1 MYSDRLLIWSVRGL
15 NGRARHDVV
24 ADYVLQERVCLRET
38 KLTVIDD
45 SLIVNI
51 LGSSFAY
58 SYLSAVGI
66 RGILQRWVNWM
77 SNLFS
82 TASTRILLNGTPGGR
97 VSVMPGACARVTHCR
112 RRFLSSQWMSS
123 IPYLNTQI
131 TLGCSLPSSLRL

>member
-66 RGILQRWVNWM
+66 RGILVAWQVV
-77 SNLFS
+77 
-82 TASTRILLNGTPGGR
+82 LLSRGKTLHDNFRT
-97 VSVMPGACARVTHCR
+97 VQLSAR
-112 RRFLSSQWMSS
+112 
-123 IPYLNTQI
+123 
-131 TLGCSLPSSLRL
+131 